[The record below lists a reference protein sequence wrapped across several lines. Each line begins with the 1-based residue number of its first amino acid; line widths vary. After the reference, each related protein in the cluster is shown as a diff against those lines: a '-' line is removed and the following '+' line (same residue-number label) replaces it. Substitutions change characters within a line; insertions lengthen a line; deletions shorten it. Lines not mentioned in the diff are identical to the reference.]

1 MSTQSTPP
9 GRPGTPRFKRW
20 SRDPS
25 RPAQRGFNRQMARLI
40 GIPVLAVAGV
50 LLYQGLRDRF
60 FLPECN
66 SSRATST
73 LADVLKQLNI
83 APLRF
88 APIKTISTS
97 KTEVV
102 CNAALPLANG
112 ETINVDYSFFW
123 QGDKANMSYSIS
135 RKPPEGP
142 APSPPRAG

>member
-1 MSTQSTPP
+1 MANQDRPP
-9 GRPGTPRFKRW
+9 QPQPPRYTRW

-60 FLPECN
+60 FLPDCD

-73 LADVLKQLNI
+73 LADVLKQLDI
-83 APLRF
+83 VPLRL
-88 APIKTISTS
+88 APIATVSAS

-112 ETINVDYSFFW
+112 ETVNVDYSFFW
-123 QGDKANMSYSIS
+123 QGDKANMRYSIS
-135 RKPPEGP
+135 RKPPAGP
-142 APSPPRAG
+142 APSPPRAE

>member
-1 MSTQSTPP
+1 MSMQNTPP
-9 GRPGTPRFKRW
+9 GRSGTPRFTRW
-20 SRDPS
+20 SRD
-25 RPAQRGFNRQMARLI
+25 PAQRGFNRRMARLI
-40 GIPVLAVAGV
+40 GIPVVAVAGV

-60 FLPECN
+60 FLPECD

-83 APLRF
+83 APLKY
-88 APIKTISTS
+88 APIKTVSAS

-112 ETINVDYSFFW
+112 ETVNVDYSFFW
-123 QGDKANMSYSIS
+123 QGDKANMRYSIS

-142 APSPPRAG
+142 TPNPPDARNG

>member
-1 MSTQSTPP
+1 MADQDKPP
-9 GRPGTPRFKRW
+9 QRPGTPRFMRW

-25 RPAQRGFNRQMARLI
+25 RPQRGFNRHMARLI

-50 LLYQGLRDRF
+50 VLYQGLRDRF
-60 FLPECN
+60 FLPECD
-66 SSRATST
+66 SSRAMST
-73 LADVLKQLNI
+73 LTDVLKQLDI
-83 APLRF
+83 APLRL
-88 APIKTISTS
+88 APIKAVSAS

-112 ETINVDYSFFW
+112 ETVNVDYSFFW
-123 QGDKANMSYSIS
+123 QGDKANMKYSIS